1 MRLRLGASC
10 GHQVRMKSGRSA
22 RLVLA
27 WMWCLVPSSSPSRAD
42 DVNLL
47 LRIQGPSYGSEFG
60 KVMAGVG
67 DVNGDGLADFLV
79 GNIPDTTVPGHR
91 CCWLYLG
98 SPSPVGLP
106 TSVIRQPEESPSPEA
121 LLHFGQVVDGGAD
134 VNGDGFD
141 DMVITHSGW
150 FMDTGKVYLY
160 YGGDP
165 LDLEPD
171 VGIAAW
177 GSSWM
182 TVLWATGIR
191 GRVVVDVNGDAF
203 DELVCLVQPYAYD
216 GGAHVYFGG
225 SPMDSIHDV
234 SLQGVSYDTL
244 ELGSDIARGDF
255 NGDGYGALVVG
266 VAGNFN
272 WPAWRDAA
280 WVFHGGPDMDEEV
293 DVRLSPLALV
303 ANHEVCVP
311 GDLNGDGLDD
321 IVATLGWPWPVGK
334 EAEGSDGPWD
344 LVNIYFGGP
353 CMTGEVDLQFSGRIL
368 GMYSSL
374 AGGDLNLDGFA
385 DLICGQNGTQAGGDS
400 GRVAVYFGSAEMDTF
415 PDIEIY
421 QPGRFGETSAWI
433 GDMTG
438 DGWPEFA
445 VSDPAGRGE
454 IYIYTMGDVGAKD
467 RPIAARELVLRVI
480 PNPTRGPAWIRFSG
494 TASYRDAVGIY
505 DLKGRLVRMLGAD
518 GSQTSLGVLWD
529 GRDPQGLAVPPGV
542 YMTRPQGEQ
551 SRVATPIVVIR

>member
-1 MRLRLGASC
+1 
-10 GHQVRMKSGRSA
+10 VRSTPFA
-22 RLVLA
+22 LV
-27 WMWCLVPSSSPSRAD
+27 WVWCLSMPLSLQPRAD
-42 DVNLL
+42 EVNLL
-47 LRIQGPSYGSEFG
+47 LGVQGPPYGSEFG

-98 SPSPVGLP
+98 SPSPDSLP
-106 TSVIRQPEESPSPEA
+106 TYVIHQPEESPSPEA
-121 LLHFGQVVDGGAD
+121 LLHFGQVVDGGGD

-160 YGGDP
+160 HGGDP
-165 LDLEPD
+165 RDLDPD

-182 TVLWATGIR
+182 TVLWATGVR

-225 SPMDSIHDV
+225 APMDSIHDV

-244 ELGSDIARGDF
+244 ELGSDIARGDV
-255 NGDGYGALVVG
+255 NGDGYGDLVVG
-266 VAGNFN
+266 VAGLFD
-272 WPAWRDAA
+272 WPVWREAA

-293 DVRLSPLALV
+293 DVRLAPLALV
-303 ANHEVCVP
+303 VNHEVCVP
-311 GDLNGDGLDD
+311 GDLNGDGYDD
-321 IVATLGWPWPVGK
+321 IVATLGWPWPVCK
-334 EAEGSDGPWD
+334 EAEGVCGRYD
-344 LVNIYFGGP
+344 LVNVYFGGP
-353 CMTGEVDLQFSGRIL
+353 HMTGDVDLQFSGRIL
-368 GMYSSL
+368 GMYYSL

-400 GRVAVYFGSAEMDTF
+400 GRVADFGSAEMDTF

-421 QPGRFGETSAWI
+421 HPGRFGETSAWI

-445 VSDPAGRGE
+445 VSDPSAAGGRGE
-454 IYIYTMGDVGAKD
+454 IYIYTMGEVGTEEPPVLKAD
-467 RPIAARELVLRVI
+467 LVLRVI
-480 PNPTRGPAWIRFSG
+480 PNPTRGPAWINLPGSTGSEAR
-494 TASYRDAVGIY
+494 VGIY
-505 DLKGRLVRMLGAD
+505 DLEGRLVRMLVAD
-518 GSQTSLGVLWD
+518 ENQTNSDLLWD

-542 YMTRPQGEQ
+542 YMTLLQGEHTHI
-551 SRVATPIVVIR
+551 SAPVVIIK